1 MSKKIILFL
10 SEKHP
15 NARPAEYACP
25 NGETVTGTQTNEAP
39 VFYFLRENPDI
50 SQIICI
56 VTAKAKD
63 SFESFETVIHE
74 QYPAVEIVSVPFEEE
89 KGFDES
95 FLKEFFSYIQTGKD
109 EILLETTGGF
119 RNAAMYLLLL
129 SRMLSYTGIKTTGAV
144 YSNFFARQIED
155 VSHLVSLFDLVGGLQ
170 ELTSF
175 GSVRTLRSYYGENP
189 ADARIAR
196 LLSAV
201 EQLSQTITLC
211 RTGLIDAKMEE
222 FNTALQEAQ
231 ECGDPLM
238 RQLLP
243 AFQKKYVSNKN
254 HKMTIPGLIR
264 WCLDSDMIQQALT
277 VYNERMPSYLIEKS
291 TLLKVEK
298 WVRPYRMRDYED
310 KNYVLFCRGL
320 LRLGAQDSEDK
331 QYQVRSIRNLE
342 TLLPNSGFTLHC
354 PVTQMQD
361 ILRDYL
367 YIKALRNMTNH
378 AHHET
383 SPGQSDVEEYLCGEC
398 GYKPLNQI
406 TLEDIRSAIYQGL
419 EHMKPIPKTQN
430 KKKS

>member
-1 MSKKIILFL
+1 MSKKVILFL
-10 SEKHP
+10 SEKHL
-15 NARPAEYACP
+15 NAKPAEYACP
-25 NGETVTGTQTNEAP
+25 NGGTVTGVQTNEAP
-39 VFYFLRENPDI
+39 VFYLLREHPDI
-50 SQIICI
+50 FQIICI
-56 VTAKAKD
+56 VTKKAKD
-63 SFESFETVIHE
+63 SFKSFETVIHE
-74 QYPAVEIVSVPFEEE
+74 QYPAAEIVSVSFEEE
-89 KGFDES
+89 KGFDEI
-95 FLKEFFSYIQTGKD
+95 FLQEFFSYIQTGKD

-129 SRMLSYTGIKTTGAV
+129 SRMLSYTGIKTIGAV
-144 YSNFFARQIED
+144 YSNYYTHQIED
-155 VSHLVSLFDLVGGLQ
+155 VSHLIRMFDLVGGLQ

-175 GSVRTLRSYYGENP
+175 GSVRTLRSYYGETP
-189 ADARIAR
+189 DDPRIAR

-201 EQLSQTITLC
+201 EQLNQAITLC

-231 ECGDPLM
+231 ACGDPLM

-277 VYNERMPSYLIEKS
+277 VYNERMPSYLIEKVKYIS
-291 TLLKVEK
+291 VQPATENKVCSGK
-298 WVRPYRMRDYED
+298 KDYED
-310 KNYVLFCRGL
+310 KYYVLFCRGL
-320 LRLGAQDSEDK
+320 LRLGEQNWKDK
-331 QYQVRSIRNLE
+331 KCQVRSIRNLE
-342 TLLPNSGFTLHC
+342 TLLPNSGFTLLC
-354 PVTQMQD
+354 SVAQMQD

-383 SPGQSDVEEYLCGEC
+383 SPGQQDVEEYLCGEC
-398 GYKPLNQI
+398 GYKPLSQI

-419 EHMKPIPKTQN
+419 EHMKPIPK
-430 KKKS
+430 KERK

>member
-10 SEKHP
+10 SEMHP
-15 NARPAEYACP
+15 GSAPAEYTCP
-25 NGETVTGTQTNEAP
+25 NGGTVTGVQTNEAP
-39 VFYFLRENPDI
+39 VFYLLREHPDI

-56 VTAKAKD
+56 VTTKAKD

-74 QYPAVEIVSVPFEEE
+74 QYPAAEIVSVSFEEAN
-89 KGFDES
+89 GFDEI
-95 FLKEFFSYIQTGKD
+95 FLKKFFSYIQTGKD

-129 SRMLSYTGIKTTGAV
+129 SRMLSYTGIKTIGAV
-144 YSNFFARQIED
+144 YSNYSTYQIED
-155 VSHLVSLFDLVGGLQ
+155 VSHLIRMFDLVGGLQ

-175 GSVRTLRSYYGENP
+175 GSVRTLRSYYGETP
-189 ADARIAR
+189 ADPRIAR

-201 EQLSQTITLC
+201 EQLSQAITLC

-231 ECGDPLM
+231 ACGDPLM

-298 WVRPYRMRDYED
+298 WVLPYRMRDYED
-310 KNYVLFCRGL
+310 KSYVLFCRGL
-320 LRLGAQDSEDK
+320 LRLGAQGSEDR

-342 TLLPNSGFTLHC
+342 SLLTTNCGFTLHC
-354 PVTQMQD
+354 PVAQMQD

-383 SPGQSDVEEYLCGEC
+383 SPGQQDVEEYLCGEC
-398 GYKPLNQI
+398 GYKPLSQI

-419 EHMKPIPKTQN
+419 EHMKPTPK
-430 KKKS
+430 KERK